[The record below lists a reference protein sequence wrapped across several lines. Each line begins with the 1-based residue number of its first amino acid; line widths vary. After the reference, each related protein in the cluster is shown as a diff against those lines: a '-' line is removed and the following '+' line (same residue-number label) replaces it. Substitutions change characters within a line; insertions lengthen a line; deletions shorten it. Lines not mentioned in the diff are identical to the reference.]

1 MLTSLL
7 LHLLHLIPCVKK
19 PQICSRLKYAETHPN
34 SNFKEDLPASSLT
47 QPNYRVEA
55 QRNPR
60 ITLNVHEVTCD
71 ENPDIQPESL
81 LWRIISK
88 KGLLAHARIFNVDM
102 RSDAQYSSSSNDA
115 SAELRSHRQHL
126 LEMRGVHVPPAW
138 DRDEILA
145 EVRRHQ
151 PKVDADSAPAMSSED
166 TSISPGAADTTFE
179 NWAVDHLESYLALV
193 QEYPATKSFLK
204 AEDDIQLHEILLEH
218 EPNRYMFGKALHAAA
233 RDLAREF
240 VLARQGVNDYNRE
253 NVIVGICHRGLL
265 DGIFLPAKSTMLLY
279 VSFAA
284 ENEAHCDGGHSRLYC
299 TWIRPQQVSADA
311 RSDDEVDACK
321 TKIRTFGISPETNDE
336 LETLTPDISLP

>member
-1 MLTSLL
+1 
-7 LHLLHLIPCVKK
+7 
-19 PQICSRLKYAETHPN
+19 
-34 SNFKEDLPASSLT
+34 
-47 QPNYRVEA
+47 
-55 QRNPR
+55 
-60 ITLNVHEVTCD
+60 
-71 ENPDIQPESL
+71 
-81 LWRIISK
+81 
-88 KGLLAHARIFNVDM
+88 
-102 RSDAQYSSSSNDA
+102 
-115 SAELRSHRQHL
+115 
-126 LEMRGVHVPPAW
+126 MRGVHVPPAW

-193 QEYPATKSFLK
+193 QEYPATKSFLR

-265 DGIFLPAKSTMLLY
+265 DGIFLPGKTRMLNT
-279 VSFAA
+279 S
-284 ENEAHCDGGHSRLYC
+284 HKPS
-299 TWIRPQQVSADA
+299 
-311 RSDDEVDACK
+311 
-321 TKIRTFGISPETNDE
+321 
-336 LETLTPDISLP
+336 